1 MAADSTAQQTWS
13 VEEYEEDIVLMN
25 GRVAHLRPARPT
37 DRLLLEALHDR
48 ASQDNIYRRFFGT
61 SRASSHQFVARLCAP
76 ESRVHA
82 LVATLDGSLVGLA
95 SAESIA
101 ADEAEVS
108 LFVDDR
114 LHHVGLGSVLL
125 ERLAD
130 WQRRNGVRTMVAE
143 VLVSNGPMLR
153 VFGHSGHVTSS
164 EADASVVTLRLSTDP
179 PSLQGRLADIART
192 FGTSPDVGGRT
203 D

>member
-1 MAADSTAQQTWS
+1 VAAKSTAERTWS
-13 VEEYEEDIVLMN
+13 VDDCEEDIVLMN
-25 GRVAHLRPARPT
+25 GRIAHVRPARPT

-48 ASQDNIYRRFFGT
+48 ASQDNIYRRFFGV
-61 SRASSHQFVARLCAP
+61 SRAPSRQFVARLCAP

-95 SAESIA
+95 TAESIT

-114 LHHVGLGSVLL
+114 LHHLGLASALL
-125 ERLAD
+125 ELLAE

-143 VLVSNGPMLR
+143 VLASNGPMLR

-164 EADASVVTLRLSTDP
+164 EADLSVVTLRLSTDP
-179 PSLQGRLADIART
+179 PSIQGRLADIART
-192 FGTSPDVGGRT
+192 FGT
-203 D
+203 